1 MIIEVPTPIF
11 KCESDEALFLAR
23 LRELPGCEKVR
34 TAASHLRLEM
44 SNPTDESIEAL
55 REICDTWNTTF
66 SLIPAE
72 SASNAQR
79 MKVYYNSACPV
90 CKAGIEGQMGKS
102 SICEIQW
109 LDVHSDNQKVAEVG
123 ADLEY
128 VRKRLHAVD
137 ANGNLQVG
145 FNAFLAI
152 WRNSPNET
160 WKARLLGL
168 PLIKP
173 FCEAS
178 YNLFAAALY
187 KWNRAKKHW

>member
-1 MIIEVPTPIF
+1 
-11 KCESDEALFLAR
+11 
-23 LRELPGCEKVR
+23 
-34 TAASHLRLEM
+34 
-44 SNPTDESIEAL
+44 
-55 REICDTWNTTF
+55 
-66 SLIPAE
+66 
-72 SASNAQR
+72 
-79 MKVYYNSACPV
+79 
-90 CKAGIEGQMGKS
+90 MGKS

-128 VRKRLHAVD
+128 VRERLHAVD
-137 ANGNLQVG
+137 ANGNVQVG

-160 WKARLLGL
+160 WKSRLLGL

-173 FCEAS
+173 LCEVS

-187 KWNRAKKHW
+187 KWNKAKSTGSGYFSAGTRAVNRRQKSWQSESVSNS